1 LSCAGPTLRTRPVG
15 PLEMRVD
22 ESQGPS
28 TDRDA
33 SGGWRSPL
41 ARDLGRAVD
50 TVASLREQLAAKERE
65 LFDTNVTLQSL
76 IVELDSLVAS
86 RTAEALTARDEAVAA
101 NRAKSAFL
109 ANMSHEIRTP
119 LASIIGFAELLLDER
134 TGVSQDE
141 ALRTIMNNGRH
152 LLQIISDILDV
163 SKIEAE
169 GLEIEVAEVRL
180 PALLQ
185 ETEQLLGPR
194 ARERGLA
201 FHVDAVLPLPAVVRS
216 DYVRLKQVLL
226 NFCSNAI
233 KFTSQGSVTLR
244 ARLLNGH
251 ALELAVIDTGVGLS
265 ADQISRLFQP
275 FAQAD
280 VSTTRRFG
288 GTGLGLFI
296 CKQLAALMGGE
307 LDVQAEP
314 GRGSCFAL
322 RIPLAVDGQP
332 LPPTWVRT
340 PGELSAAGA
349 VAQHADLP
357 IPALAGT
364 VLVAEDGVHNQR
376 LIAAY
381 LQCTGAQLK
390 IVDNGE
396 RAVEEAL
403 AGDYDLV
410 LMDIQMPV
418 MDGVAATTM
427 LRGAGYG
434 GPVVALTANVMR
446 ADIDTYRQIGFD
458 DVLAKPIDRARLHEV
473 LSRYL
478 TVTGSAREPARGGA
492 IDAVLR
498 RLAADFHAELPDTLQ
513 TLSWALASQDWHTLR
528 ALSHRIKGLA
538 GSLGHPQ
545 ITELAA
551 PIERHLDAQQWNAA
565 ERAAETLL
573 LALADLKQLAL
584 EAQP

>member
-1 LSCAGPTLRTRPVG
+1 VG
-15 PLEMRVD
+15 DSLLMQLQEERAAR
-22 ESQGPS
+22 QQAQA
-28 TDRDA
+28 R
-33 SGGWRSPL
+33 L
-41 ARDLGRAVD
+41 AD
-50 TVASLREQLAAKERE
+50 KERE
-65 LFDTNVTLQSL
+65 LFDTHVELQTL

-86 RTAEALTARDEAVAA
+86 RTAEALAARDEAVAA
-101 NRAKSAFL
+101 NQAKSAFL

-169 GLEIEVAEVRL
+169 GLELELTDVPL
-180 PALLQ
+180 PALLH

-194 ARERGLA
+194 AREKGLQFRVQA
-201 FHVDAVLPLPAVVRS
+201 ELPLPSRVHS

-233 KFTSQGSVTLR
+233 KFTAEGSVTLR
-244 ARLLNGH
+244 ARVLDGH
-251 ALELAVIDTGVGLS
+251 ALELAVIDTGIGLS
-265 ADQISRLFQP
+265 AEQITRLFQP
-275 FAQAD
+275 FVQAD

-296 CKQLAALMGGE
+296 CKELATLMGGV

-314 GRGSCFAL
+314 GRGSCFTL
-322 RIPLAVDGQP
+322 RIPLNTA
-332 LPPTWVRT
+332 
-340 PGELSAAGA
+340 AAGA
-349 VAQHADLP
+349 PREVPWIRTEAELSGAAVPPGPDGLS
-357 IPALAGT
+357 IPALAGS

-376 LIAAY
+376 LISA
-381 LQCTGAQLK
+381 LLSCTGATLK

-396 RAVEEAL
+396 LAVQEAL

-418 MDGVAATTM
+418 MDGVAATTL

-434 GPVVALTANVMR
+434 GAIVALTANVMR
-446 ADIDTYRQIGFD
+446 ADIDTYRQIGCD
-458 DVLAKPIDRARLHEV
+458 DVLAKPIDRPRLHEV

-478 TVTGSAREPARGGA
+478 TVTGAERLPSRNNHV
-492 IDAVLR
+492 DAVVQ
-498 RLAADFHAELPDTLQ
+498 RLAADFRAELPDTWQSLRA
-513 TLSWALASQDWHTLR
+513 ALEGRDWPALR

-538 GSLGHPQ
+538 GSLGYPEV
-545 ITELAA
+545 TASAA
-551 PIERHLDAQQWNAA
+551 PIEGHIDGGRFEQA
-565 ERAAETLL
+565 ERCTEGLLQALQLVTDPTPETH
-573 LALADLKQLAL
+573 
-584 EAQP
+584 P